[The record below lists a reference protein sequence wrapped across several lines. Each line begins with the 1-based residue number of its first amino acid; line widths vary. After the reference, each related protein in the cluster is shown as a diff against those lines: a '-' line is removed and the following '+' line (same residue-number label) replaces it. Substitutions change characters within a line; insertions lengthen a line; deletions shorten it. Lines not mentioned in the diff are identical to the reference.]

1 MPHRHAP
8 QMDGRA
14 ITARINALAAIT
26 AEPPGLTRVFASPEQ
41 LRASALVLGWM
52 RDAGMAV
59 HTDAIGNVVG
69 RYEGATPG
77 APALLLGS
85 HLDSVRDA
93 GRWDGPLGV
102 VCAIACVE
110 ALHLEQRRLPY
121 AIEVIGFADEEGTRF
136 GATMLG
142 SRALTGR
149 FDPLLLE
156 RPDDAGITMAEAL
169 RSIGLDPAAIA
180 GAARPAAEI
189 AAYLEL
195 HIEQG
200 PVLEQ
205 RDLPVGCVI
214 AIDGQ
219 TRLSVTLHGMAGHA
233 GTVPMGG
240 RRQDALA
247 AAAACILAIEE
258 LAGREDGAVATVGRL
273 EAWPGAVNVIA
284 GRVTFSVDVRAPEDP
299 QRLRLVAA
307 IRAAILRIGTNR
319 GVRAAIEQTHE
330 LPASPCDPALRR
342 RIAAAIAAE
351 GHEVIDLPSGAGHD
365 AMALAQ
371 LVPIGMIFVRCR
383 NGISHHPDEHVATAD
398 AEAGAR
404 VLHRVLLGFAETTP

>member
-1 MPHRHAP
+1 M
-8 QMDGRA
+8 
-14 ITARINALAAIT
+14 
-26 AEPPGLTRVFASPEQ
+26 E
-41 LRASALVLGWM
+41 WM
-52 RDAGMAV
+52 RDAGMAA
-59 HTDAIGNVVG
+59 HQDAIGNVIG
-69 RYEGATPG
+69 RYEGAAPG
-77 APALLLGS
+77 ARALLLGS

-102 VCAIACVE
+102 ITAIACVD
-110 ALHLEQRRLPY
+110 ALHRAGRRLPY
-121 AIEVIGFADEEGTRF
+121 AVEVVGFADEEGTRF

-149 FDPLLLE
+149 FDPALLE
-156 RPDDAGITMAEAL
+156 RTDDAGISMADAM
-169 RSIGLDPAAIA
+169 RAIGLDPAAI
-180 GAARPAAEI
+180 GTAARRAEDI

-200 PVLEQ
+200 PVLELA
-205 RDLPVGCVI
+205 DVPVGCVV

-219 TRLSVTLHGMAGHA
+219 TRLRVTMLGMAGHA

-240 RRQDALA
+240 RRHDALA

-258 LAGREDGAVATVGRL
+258 LAEAEEGAVATVGRL

-284 GRVTFSVDVRAPEDP
+284 GRVTYSVDIRAPEDA

-319 GVRAAIEQTHE
+319 GVRATIEQTHE
-330 LPASPCDPALRR
+330 LGASPCDPALQA
-342 RIAAAIAAE
+342 RIEAAIAAE
-351 GHEVIDLPSGAGHD
+351 GHDVLHLPSGAGHD
-365 AMALAQ
+365 AMALAPM
-371 LVPIGMIFVRCR
+371 VPIGMIFVRCR
-383 NGISHHPDEHVATAD
+383 AGISHHPDEHVAPGD

-404 VLHRVLLGFAETTP
+404 VLHRVLLGFEEPAP